1 MNDSAKEFIIKN
13 LRQSLID
20 KNQLPAPSR
29 SANASHYRLLH
40 SEDMMINF
48 VKAFMLMGGKV
59 EYCVTN
65 EDLAR
70 NLKQWISENNVQ
82 DIKCSSNVLCTYIQS
97 LNLGTDSLSLIGST
111 EACKYG
117 LVTCDSLIAWNGSIL
132 ISNENF
138 ERKTVNMPENSILI
152 AFTSQ
157 VLLDWKSYLKQ
168 TEENGRKVPDQIVSL
183 KPNTLTN
190 TKIQLLLIEDQN
202 M

>member
-1 MNDSAKEFIIKN
+1 M
-13 LRQSLID
+13 
-20 KNQLPAPSR
+20 
-29 SANASHYRLLH
+29 
-40 SEDMMINF
+40 
-48 VKAFMLMGGKV
+48 
-59 EYCVTN
+59 
-65 EDLAR
+65 
-70 NLKQWISENNVQ
+70 
-82 DIKCSSNVLCTYIQS
+82 
-97 LNLGTDSLSLIGST
+97 GTDSLSLIGST